1 MTVIAFTE
9 SAASRSLSVDAKD
22 GFGFTRSF
30 TVQINKPDTP
40 MVEILNAPGIGLWA
54 AHPEDPYSRA
64 QKFDVKPRGS
74 SLLLY
79 EVTIQ
84 YQKVEQK
91 DEDRQEQKPGD
102 NQDPAATP
110 AVMPK
115 AVWSGGTSQVMVP
128 FNKDEDGKAVSN
140 SAGIPFEDA
149 EKKQPAP
156 SLTLVTCY
164 ATYTAMTVKRDAVLG
179 KINDAAWAG
188 GAAREWMCDSSR
200 WSWKVEGQGAHPLKY
215 VECSFEF
222 VFLKGGWDL
231 QIIDRGYVQ
240 KVGDNGDPTPSG
252 TKLGPILGQDKKP
265 VKEPVA
271 LDGSGNAMNPPPKP
285 GGPNPVLLKFKPYAT
300 ADFQGTVGSPPAK
313 I

>member
-1 MTVIAFTE
+1 MSVIGFTE
-9 SAASRSLSVDAKD
+9 SAASRSLSVDAKN
-22 GFGFTRSF
+22 GFEFTRSF
-30 TVQINKPDTP
+30 TVQVNKPDTAIID
-40 MVEILNAPGIGLWA
+40 ILNAPGIGLWA

-84 YQKVEQK
+84 YQKVEEK
-91 DEDRQEQKPGD
+91 NEDRQEQKPGEKY
-102 NQDPAATP
+102 DPETTP

-115 AVWSGGTSQVMVP
+115 AIWSGGTAQVMVP
-128 FNKDEDGKAVSN
+128 FTKDEDGKAISN
-140 SAGIPFEDA
+140 SAGIPFDDA

-156 SLTLVTCY
+156 SLTLVKCFP
-164 ATYTAMTVKRDAVLG
+164 TYTAMTVKRDKIIG

-188 GAAREWMCDSSR
+188 GDAREWMCDASR
-200 WSWKVEGQGAHPLKY
+200 WSWKIEGQGAHPLKY

-222 VFLKGGWDL
+222 LFMKGGWDL
-231 QIIDRGYVQ
+231 KIIDRGYVQ
-240 KVGDNGDPTPSG
+240 KVGNDGIHTPSA
-252 TKLGPILGQDKKP
+252 TKLAPILGQDKKP

-271 LDGSGNAMNPPPKP
+271 LNGSGGAMDPPPAP
-285 GGPNPVLLKFKPYAT
+285 GGPNPVILTFKPYGT
-300 ADFQGTVGSPPAK
+300 ADFQGTVGAPPAR